1 MGGSGLRRRR
11 GMTLVE
17 VLVAFGILALAA
29 TVSLQ
34 VLSTTRRGHAHSE
47 ARNSAAFV
55 ARSLLDQA
63 RAAPF
68 DTLAG
73 ASGAVTLPG
82 VAEGETIQRDFSY
95 STTVVSQSS
104 DLKRVWVSVT
114 WQGSRD
120 TPPVVVETLVFRH

>member
-1 MGGSGLRRRR
+1 MHRRTVR
-11 GMTLVE
+11 GMSLVE
-17 VLVAFGILALAA
+17 VLVAFGVLTLAA

-34 VLSTTRRGHAHSE
+34 VLSTTRRGHGHSE

-73 ASGAVTLPG
+73 SSGAVTVPG
-82 VAEGETIQRDFSY
+82 VRDGQTLQRTY
-95 STTVVSQSS
+95 NQTTSVVDQGQ

-114 WQGSRD
+114 WSEPGGPS
-120 TPPVVVETLVFRH
+120 TVVLETLVFRH